1 MNLVLVRLMW
11 GIFCGLLAALLYALA
26 ADFIRVPIPPL
37 AFFVVSLA
45 AGAAAGLASAM
56 LARLDVKG
64 LLIRADKALG
74 NRELSSTA
82 FELDSAGKSSIYAEA
97 IIEDAAAS
105 LSGADPAAL
114 LGRPRLPLLPALP
127 ALLAGA
133 ILLSV
138 IPLDLA
144 GLFFPTPRPEPA
156 IRLMGEDLESFG
168 KQLEKR
174 AAERN
179 LSRQL
184 ELSRELQ
191 KLGKDFQNQKIDQ
204 GEAAERLSEME
215 NKFAQEYEL
224 ALKPFSETRPGE
236 GRGGKGEWGGAK
248 DGTEGDDSKGK
259 KDDAQGGRERSS
271 GGSGGMTQDLG
282 EALDML
288 SEKKKGLGGNST
300 GPGDDMVQ
308 GIPDDQER
316 AGKGPGEKGEGKEG
330 LGSGGSGEYD
340 ASSGA
345 KPGTAPAE
353 QKTGPPT
360 DIQTSGEKEALRAK
374 APESEGDKATL
385 LMRALPKRTG
395 SRVPDAELLKR
406 YERTA
411 ESALAREEV
420 PLALQD
426 YVKQYFITIGMLGKD
441 SEGR

>member
-1 MNLVLVRLMW
+1 MNLVLVRLTR
-11 GIFCGLLAALLYALA
+11 GGFSGLLAALLYALV

-37 AFFVVSLA
+37 AFFAVSLA

-64 LLIRADKALG
+64 LLIRADKALR

-82 FELDSAGKSSIYAEA
+82 FELDCAGKSSIYSEA

-114 LGRPRLPLLPALP
+114 LGRPRLPLLPSLP
-127 ALLAGA
+127 VLLAGA

-138 IPLDLA
+138 VPLDLA
-144 GLFFPTPRPEPA
+144 GLFFPKPRPEPA

-191 KLGKDFQNQKIDQ
+191 KLGQDFQNQKIDQ

-215 NKFAQEYEL
+215 NKLAQEYEL

-236 GRGGKGEWGGAK
+236 GRGGKGERGGAK
-248 DGTEGDDSKGK
+248 DGTEGGDSKGK
-259 KDDAQGGRERSS
+259 KDNAQGGKERSS
-271 GGSGGMTQDLG
+271 AGSGGLRQDLG

-288 SEKKKGLGGNST
+288 SEKKKGLGGNSS
-300 GPGDDMVQ
+300 GFGDDTVQ
-308 GIPDDQER
+308 GIPDDRESR
-316 AGKGPGEKGEGKEG
+316 GKGPGEKGEGKEG
-330 LGSGGSGEYD
+330 LGSGGSGSDY
-340 ASSGA
+340 ASGS

-360 DIQTSGEKEALRAK
+360 DIQTSGKKDALRAK